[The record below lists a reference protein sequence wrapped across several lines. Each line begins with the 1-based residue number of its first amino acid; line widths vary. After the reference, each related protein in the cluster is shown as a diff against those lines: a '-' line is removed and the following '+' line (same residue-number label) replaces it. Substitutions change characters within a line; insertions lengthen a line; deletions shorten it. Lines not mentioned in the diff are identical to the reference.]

1 MNRQC
6 ELCGQPIKHLRSAAT
21 KTMHAYCQT
30 VARQGAGAAPHFA
43 ARAMPAAE
51 PARAATFAVASLDA
65 DLPIEPEKEAPV
77 ARQAKKPVPAPASP
91 AKVVD
96 IGIQATPEQVQQIAG
111 EYEMYKIEAE
121 RVAAE
126 LAKRGEFLKR
136 ALLNFPGQRVAVGE
150 RELSRVVSITPSFDL
165 EAAKKSKALRPF
177 LKPYIEVVEKFDLKS
192 AQKHL
197 AAEQLAPFVTARE
210 TVSLRFLKPGGQGD
224 E

>member
-1 MNRQC
+1 MTRPC

-30 VARQGAGAAPHFA
+30 VARASAGGAPRFA
-43 ARAMPAAE
+43 ARPTPAAE

-96 IGIQATPEQVQQIAG
+96 IGIQATPEQVEQIAG
-111 EYEMYKIEAE
+111 EYEMYKLEAE

-136 ALLNFPGQRVAVGE
+136 VLVHFPGHRIAVGE
-150 RELSRVVSITPSFDL
+150 RELSRIVSITPSFDL
-165 EAAKKSKALRPF
+165 EAAKKNRALRPL
-177 LKPYIEVVEKFDLKS
+177 LKPYIEVIEKFDLKA

-197 AAEQLAPFVTARE
+197 AADQLAPFVTAKE
-210 TVSLRFLKPGGQGD
+210 TVSLRFLKPGGN